1 MANHKSA
8 LKQHRQSLL
17 RRDRNRNKRSRLRSA
32 MRRFR
37 SAVANGDAEAARAML
52 PETIGLLDRTA
63 KTRAIHPNAAD
74 RHKSRMTRALNQIS
88 NS

>member
-17 RRDRNRNKRSRLRSA
+17 RREQNRYKRSRLRTA
-32 MRRFR
+32 IRRFR
-37 SAVANGDAEAARAML
+37 TAVSSGDVETARALL

-63 KTRAIHPNAAD
+63 KSRAIHPNAAS
-74 RHKSRMTRALNQIS
+74 RHQSRMTRALNQLS
-88 NS
+88 GS

>member
-32 MRRFR
+32 LRRFR
-37 SAVANGDAEAARAML
+37 QAVVNGDAETARALL
-52 PETIGLLDRTA
+52 PETISLLDRTA

-74 RHKSRMTRALNQIS
+74 RHKSRMTRALNQLAGS
-88 NS
+88 